1 MNKGA
6 NKKSKK
12 IFDDVDA
19 IYSYI
24 LTADEIKKLS
34 NDIVN
39 LLKVKKQQS
48 TININEKDILLIT
61 YADTIKSKDKKPLIA
76 LYDFLKTF
84 IKK

>member
-24 LTADEIKKLS
+24 LTADEIKKIS

-61 YADTIKSKDKKPLIA
+61 YADTIKSKKNKPLTI
-76 LYDFLKTF
+76 LNEFL
-84 IKK
+84 